1 MAFTQVFSELGTNLR
16 RNVSMTV
23 SLVVTMTV
31 SLLLASLGLLLQQQA
46 SHTEERFGNQLQVQ
60 VMFCTENSRS
70 ANCLGGQATDDQ
82 VDAVKQALDDNP
94 AVESIEYRSSREFLD
109 IMKDTYSQGD
119 EIDEDVV
126 KGLTAKDFPASYFV
140 TLHDPDDHDEVESQ
154 VKGMKGVASTVDL
167 SDVLGPIFGII
178 DGVRY
183 GAIGIALLLVIG
195 AVLQVSN
202 AIRMTVYARR
212 REIGIMRLVGAST
225 WHIQMPFILE
235 GFVAALI
242 SAFLACA
249 GLAAFMKFIV
259 YDQARQRLSTMTRW
273 VDWSDAGMVAIYTC
287 VFALLLA
294 LVPTLVMTRKYLK
307 V

>member
-23 SLVVTMTV
+23 SLVITMTV

-46 SHTEERFGNQLQVQ
+46 AHTEERFGNQLQVQ
-60 VMFCTENSRS
+60 VMFCTDNSRS
-70 ANCLGGQATDDQ
+70 PNCIGNAATDDQ
-82 VDAVKQALDDNP
+82 VDAVKEALEENP
-94 AVESIEYRSSREFLD
+94 AVESLEFRSAKEFLD
-109 IMKDTYSQGD
+109 IMKETYRQGD
-119 EIDEDVV
+119 QIDDAVIE
-126 KGLTAKDFPASYFV
+126 GLTPKDFPASYFV
-140 TLHDPDDHDEVESQ
+140 TMNDPNDHDEVESQ
-154 VKGMKGVASTVDL
+154 VSGMKGVSNTVDL
-167 SDVLGPIFGII
+167 SDVFGPIFKII

-183 GAIGIALLLVIG
+183 GAIGIALLLVVG

-235 GFVAALI
+235 AFVAALI
-242 SAFLACA
+242 AAFLACA

-259 YDQARQRLSTMTRW
+259 YDQARERLSTMTRW
-273 VDWSDAGMVAIYTC
+273 VDWSDAGEVAIYTC

>member
-31 SLLLASLGLLLQQQA
+31 SLLLAALGLLMQQQA
-46 SHTEERFGNQLQVQ
+46 GHTEEALGNELQVQ
-60 VMFCTENSRS
+60 VVLCTENSRS
-70 ANCLGGQATDDQ
+70 SNCLGGSATEDQANEIER
-82 VDAVKQALDDNP
+82 ALKDNP
-94 AVESIEYRSSREFLD
+94 AVESLEYRSPEELLEITRE
-109 IMKDTYSQGD
+109 TYRQDDEFDDELLQG
-119 EIDEDVV
+119 
-126 KGLTAKDFPASYFV
+126 LSAKDFPGSYFV
-140 TLHDPDDHDEVESQ
+140 TLDDPENNEEVESQ
-154 VKGMKGVASTVDL
+154 VDGMKGVASTENLRDL
-167 SDVLGPIFGII
+167 LGPIFSTLEYL
-178 DGVRY
+178 RN
-183 GAIGIALLLVIG
+183 GAIAVALLLVLA

-202 AIRMTVYARR
+202 TIRMTVYARR

-249 GLAAFMKFIV
+249 GLAAFTKFVV
-259 YDQARQRLSTMTRW
+259 YDQARQKLSSFTLW
-273 VDWSDAGMVAIYTC
+273 VGWSDAATVGLYIVILAT
-287 VFALLLA
+287 LLA
-294 LVPTLVMTRKYLK
+294 LVPTLVMSRKYLK